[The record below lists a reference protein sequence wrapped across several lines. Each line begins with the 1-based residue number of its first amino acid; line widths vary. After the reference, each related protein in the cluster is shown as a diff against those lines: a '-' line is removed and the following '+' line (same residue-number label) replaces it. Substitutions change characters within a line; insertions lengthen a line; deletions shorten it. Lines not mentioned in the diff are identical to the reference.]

1 LRNKPK
7 SVKELRKFGIVVS
20 IPLAII
26 GLVLLWRQKDASY
39 YILGISAY
47 LFLSAALLPASL
59 RLVEKGWM
67 AFARVLSAIMTR
79 FILVAAFVLVITPFG
94 LFLRLIGKDLLQTKI
109 DKKRVSYWVPVEED
123 GPQTRPDQ
131 PF

>member
-1 LRNKPK
+1 MRNKPK
-7 SVKELRKFGIVVS
+7 SAKELRKFGIVVA
-20 IPLAII
+20 IPFAII
-26 GLVLLWRQKDASY
+26 GLVMLWRQKDASY

-47 LFLSAALLPASL
+47 LFLGATLLPASL

-79 FILVAAFVLVITPFG
+79 IILVVAYVLVITPFG

-109 DKKRVSYWVPVEED
+109 DKKRVSYWVPTEED
-123 GPQTRPDQ
+123 GPQTRPHQ

>member
-7 SVKELRKFGIVVS
+7 SAKELRKFGIVVA
-20 IPLAII
+20 IPFAII
-26 GLVLLWRQKDASY
+26 GLVLLWRQKDTYY

-47 LFLSAALLPASL
+47 LFLSAALFPASL

-79 FILVAAFVLVITPFG
+79 IILVVAYVLVITPFG

-109 DKKRVSYWVPVEED
+109 DKKRVSYWVPTEED
-123 GPQTRPDQ
+123 GPQTRPHQ

>member
-1 LRNKPK
+1 MRNKPK

-47 LFLSAALLPASL
+47 LFLSATLLPASL

-79 FILVAAFVLVITPFG
+79 IILVVAYVLVITPFG

-109 DKKRVSYWVPVEED
+109 DKKRVSYWVPTEED
-123 GPQTRPDQ
+123 GPQTRPHQ

>member
-1 LRNKPK
+1 M
-7 SVKELRKFGIVVS
+7 
-20 IPLAII
+20 
-26 GLVLLWRQKDASY
+26 LWRQKDASY

-47 LFLSAALLPASL
+47 LFLSATLLPASL

-79 FILVAAFVLVITPFG
+79 IILVVAYVLVITPFG

-109 DKKRVSYWVPVEED
+109 DKKRVSYWVPTEED
-123 GPQTRPDQ
+123 GPQTRPHQ

>member
-1 LRNKPK
+1 MRNKPK
-7 SVKELRKFGIVVS
+7 SAKELRKFGIIVA
-20 IPLAII
+20 IPFAII

-47 LFLSAALLPASL
+47 LFLSATLLPASL

-79 FILVAAFVLVITPFG
+79 IILVVAFVLVITPFG
-94 LFLRLIGKDLLQTKI
+94 LFLRLIGKDLLQTKS
-109 DKKRVSYWVPVEED
+109 DKKRVSYWVPTEED
-123 GPQTRPDQ
+123 GPQTRPHQ

>member
-1 LRNKPK
+1 MRNKPK

-47 LFLSAALLPASL
+47 LFLSAALLPTSL

-79 FILVAAFVLVITPFG
+79 IILVVAYVLVITPFG

-109 DKKRVSYWVPVEED
+109 DKKRVSYWVPTEKD
-123 GPQTRPDQ
+123 GPQTRPHQ

>member
-1 LRNKPK
+1 MRNKPK
-7 SVKELRKFGIVVS
+7 SAKELRKFGIVVA
-20 IPLAII
+20 IPFAII

-47 LFLSAALLPASL
+47 LFLGAALLPASL

-79 FILVAAFVLVITPFG
+79 IILVVAYVLVITPFG

-109 DKKRVSYWVPVEED
+109 DKKRVSYWVPTEED
-123 GPQTRPDQ
+123 GPQTRPHQ

>member
-1 LRNKPK
+1 MRNKPK
-7 SVKELRKFGIVVS
+7 SAKELRKFGIVVS

-26 GLVLLWRQKDASY
+26 GLVLLWREKNSSY
-39 YILGISAY
+39 YFLGVSAY
-47 LFLSAALLPASL
+47 LFLSAALLPTSL
-59 RLVEKGWM
+59 SLVERGWM

-79 FILVAAFVLVITPFG
+79 IILVLAYVLVITPFG

-109 DKKRVSYWVPVEED
+109 DKGRVSYWVPVEKN
-123 GPQTRPDQ
+123 GPQTRPHH